1 MNVKNIEM
9 LRDGGSILFELQGSK
24 ADGYYKL
31 ESPLHANPRKLM
43 KNARVIELG
52 SDEEQIICQELLDW
66 IGFVVTE
73 SIRSK
78 LNKLKRIEWRN
89 LPDDLQEAIPYFRIE
104 SVIDVLIRRK
114 KT

>member
-24 ADGYYKL
+24 ADGYFKL
-31 ESPLHANPRKLM
+31 ESPLHSKPRKLI
-43 KNARVIELG
+43 KNARAIELG
-52 SDEEQIICQELLDW
+52 SDEEQIICQELINW
-66 IGFVVTE
+66 IGFVVTD

-78 LNKLKRIEWRN
+78 MNKLKEIEWRN
-89 LPDDLQEAIPYFRIE
+89 LPDALQEAIPYFRIE
-104 SVIDVLIRRK
+104 AVINVLSQRK